1 MFDPLVCCLKGIW
14 VQPCSVTPAKLPP
27 DLGIQVHLRSGNDAE
42 RGDDGREAT
51 EMVFFLCIV
60 RARTHEFAAKKI
72 QGKNR
77 AMQRHEQVLPP
88 CHCIA
93 RIEAGEYV
101 RADAIACRWGV
112 GGGK

>member
-1 MFDPLVCCLKGIW
+1 MCCLKDIW
-14 VQPCSVTPAKLPP
+14 LHPYTITLAKLPP

-51 EMVFFLCIV
+51 ETVFFLCIV
-60 RARTHEFAAKKI
+60 RARTHEFAAKKT

-88 CHCIA
+88 CCCIMQ
-93 RIEAGEYV
+93 IDAGELV
-101 RADAIACRWGV
+101 RADSMRG
-112 GGGK
+112 